1 MIEDNKENGKIENVE
16 KIENINDDEIMTIG
30 EIAAY
35 LKISEQIIINLV
47 KNGEI
52 ASFKIG
58 GHYRV
63 KKRDI
68 GDFIESLRQG
78 KRV

>member
-1 MIEDNKENGKIENVE
+1 MADNNEDNDKVE
-16 KIENINDDEIMTIG
+16 KIENIKDDEIMTIG

-47 KNGEI
+47 KDGEI

-58 GHYRV
+58 EHYRV
-63 KKRDI
+63 KKSDI
-68 GDFIESLRQG
+68 GDFIETLKKG

>member
-58 GHYRV
+58 EHYRV
-63 KKRDI
+63 KKSDI

>member
-1 MIEDNKENGKIENVE
+1 MVEDNKENGKIENVE

-58 GHYRV
+58 EHYRV
-63 KKRDI
+63 KKSDI

>member
-1 MIEDNKENGKIENVE
+1 MAENNEDDEKVE
-16 KIENINDDEIMTIG
+16 KIENIKDDEIMTIG

-47 KNGEI
+47 KDGEI

-58 GHYRV
+58 EHYRI
-63 KKRDI
+63 KKCDI
-68 GDFIESLRQG
+68 ADFIETLRQG

>member
-1 MIEDNKENGKIENVE
+1 MAENYDNDEKVE
-16 KIENINDDEIMTIG
+16 KVETIENIKDDEIMTIG

-47 KNGEI
+47 KDGEI

-58 GHYRV
+58 EHYRV
-63 KKRDI
+63 KKSDI
-68 GDFIESLRQG
+68 AEFIELLRQG

>member
-1 MIEDNKENGKIENVE
+1 MIEDNKENDKVENVE

-47 KNGEI
+47 KDGEI

-58 GHYRV
+58 EHYRV
-63 KKRDI
+63 KKSDI

>member
-1 MIEDNKENGKIENVE
+1 MAENNEDDPKVE
-16 KIENINDDEIMTIG
+16 KIENIKDDEIMTIG

-35 LKISEQIIINLV
+35 LKISEQIIIKLV
-47 KNGEI
+47 KDGEI

-58 GHYRV
+58 EHYRI
-63 KKRDI
+63 KKSDI
-68 GDFIESLRQG
+68 GDFIETLRQG